1 MLTEPLTLPCG
12 AVIQNRL
19 AKAAMTERLAG
30 ADHNPNEHHYHLY
43 ALWSESRPGLMIT
56 GNIMVDRLNL
66 ESAGNIVVE
75 DRRAMIQLKNWSEVA
90 KKYGSHFW
98 GQINCAGRQT
108 TRFVN
113 GKPIAPSPIRLKGK
127 LGFFAKPKQMS
138 KDDILEYIDR
148 YGNTAEILKESGFT
162 GVQIHAA
169 HGYLISQFLSPR
181 TNKRKDEF
189 GGDIAGR
196 AKFLYEVYKS
206 IRSKVGDN
214 FPVAVK
220 INSSDY
226 TKGGFSE
233 EDCISVIRELSSMGV
248 DLIEVSGGT
257 YDNLAFLSGT
267 QPSKDNNGPYF
278 AEFAKLLEDNFPTPI
293 MLTGGIHDNTSA
305 KAILEQK
312 YADMVGLARPFLI
325 ESDLGKKFMDEETFS
340 VSSPPLPQ
348 ASGPFAWMLEG
359 GFYSKYLIN
368 LATRKKPPFNLTAGG
383 AIRHILFHEFFK
395 SVAHRI
401 LG

>member
-1 MLTEPLTLPCG
+1 MLTESLTLPCG

-43 ALWSESRPGLMIT
+43 ALWSESKPGLMIT

-90 KKYGSHFW
+90 KKHGSHFW

-127 LGFFAKPKQMS
+127 LGFFAKPRQMS
-138 KDDILEYIDR
+138 KNDILEYIDR
-148 YGNTAEILKESGFT
+148 YGNTAEILKEAGFT
-162 GVQIHAA
+162 GIQIHAA

-196 AKFLYEVYKS
+196 AKFLYEIYKS
-206 IRSKVGDN
+206 IRSKVGED

-233 EDCISVIRELSSMGV
+233 EDCISVIRELSSMGI

-267 QPSKDNNGPYF
+267 QSTKEKNGPYF

-293 MLTGGIHDNTSA
+293 MLTGGIHDNTNA
-305 KAILEQK
+305 KSILEQK

-325 ESDLGKKFMDEETFS
+325 ESDLGKNFMNEETFS

-348 ASGPFAWMLEG
+348 SSGPFSWMLEG

-368 LATRKKPPFNLTAGG
+368 MATKKKPPFNLTAGG

>member
-43 ALWSESRPGLMIT
+43 ALWSESRPGLVIT

-90 KKYGSHFW
+90 KKHGSHFW

-127 LGFFAKPKQMS
+127 LGFFAKPKQMF

-148 YGNTAEILKESGFT
+148 YGNTAEILKEAGFT

-196 AKFLYEVYKS
+196 AKFLYEFISQFAPESATTSLSLLKLTVPT
-206 IRSKVGDN
+206 IQ
-214 FPVAVK
+214 
-220 INSSDY
+220 
-226 TKGGFSE
+226 GGFSE
-233 EDCISVIRELSSMGV
+233 EDCISVIRELSSMGI

-267 QPSKDNNGPYF
+267 QSTKENNGPYF

-312 YADMVGLARPFLI
+312 YADMIGLARPL
-325 ESDLGKKFMDEETFS
+325 S
-340 VSSPPLPQ
+340 
-348 ASGPFAWMLEG
+348 
-359 GFYSKYLIN
+359 
-368 LATRKKPPFNLTAGG
+368 
-383 AIRHILFHEFFK
+383 
-395 SVAHRI
+395 HRVRPRQKI
-401 LG
+401 HG

>member
-12 AVIQNRL
+12 AIIQNRL
-19 AKAAMTERLAG
+19 AKAAMTERLAS
-30 ADHNPNEHHYHLY
+30 ANHNPNKHHYHLY
-43 ALWSESRPGLMIT
+43 ALWSESRPGLIIT

-66 ESAGNIVVE
+66 ESAGNVVVE

-90 KKYGSHFW
+90 KKHGSHFW

-108 TRFVN
+108 TRFIN

-127 LGFFAKPKQMS
+127 LGFFAKPKAMS
-138 KDDILEYIDR
+138 QNDILEYIDR
-148 YGNTAEILKESGFT
+148 YGNTAEILKEAGFT

-189 GGDIAGR
+189 GGDISGR
-196 AKFLYEVYKS
+196 AKFLYEAYKS
-206 IRSKVGDN
+206 IRSKVGDD

-226 TKGGFSE
+226 SKGGFSE
-233 EDCISVIRELSSMGV
+233 EDCVTVIRELSSMGV

-257 YDNLAFLSGT
+257 YENMTFLEGIKSED
-267 QPSKDNNGPYF
+267 QNSDPYF
-278 AEFAKLLEDNFPTPI
+278 AEFAKLLEENFPTPI
-293 MLTGGIHDNTSA
+293 MLTGGVHDNTSA
-305 KAILEQK
+305 RTLLEQK
-312 YADMVGLARPFLI
+312 YADMVGIARPFLV
-325 ESDLGKKFMDEETFS
+325 DPGLGKKFLAEDTFS
-340 VSSPPLPQ
+340 LSPPPLPTTSQ
-348 ASGPFAWMLEG
+348 AFSWMLEG
-359 GFYSKYLIN
+359 GYYSKFLIN
-368 LATRKKPPFNLTAGG
+368 IATRNKPPYNLSAGG
-383 AIRHILFHEFFK
+383 AVRHILFHEFFK
-395 SVAHRI
+395 ALAHRV